1 MWTHTARLVPM
12 SAVSGNSLHGTL
24 SCKLCVFDLQ
34 QTVRRLGET
43 MTCYKVYCRRHDG
56 QCSGRVGRR
65 PRNSLIG
72 TTQQPSNIYSVVPIR
87 IFGCRHMTDS
97 CDWGV

>member
-1 MWTHTARLVPM
+1 M

-43 MTCYKVYCRRHDG
+43 MTCYKITAADMMGNAADG
-56 QCSGRVGRR
+56 LGGG
-65 PRNSLIG
+65 PG
-72 TTQQPSNIYSVVPIR
+72 TA
-87 IFGCRHMTDS
+87 
-97 CDWGV
+97 